1 MPTRWTLLTILC
13 GLLTLSG
20 TGCARK
26 VNKNHPQLLVTTRI
40 SLRSDGGQGIGASVT
55 DRPGLSD
62 DGRFIVYSSKAPN
75 LVPNNLD
82 QNNASDV
89 FYWDNLTRTT
99 TCVSV
104 TPGVAGVPANGPS
117 GYPSISGDGRYVC
130 FQSRAANITSDASD
144 FPLTQRQHIY
154 VRDMVAGVTTLV
166 DRSTGDA
173 PAGLKA
179 SQDSLNPEISKDGN
193 WVVFESAA
201 PNLDGD
207 PGPATLLAPDDDA
220 LVDIYLRNVN
230 PLLSGNQHT
239 TELISKA
246 SDQFG
251 GAKGNGDSTA
261 PSISAN
267 GDRIAFQ
274 SVATNLIPD
283 VSVFGPDL
291 NGAVTDVFMRDRTV
305 PGANTTVRISVAH
318 PSSVTAPNPDGPSIA
333 PSISADGL
341 MVAFVSLAT
350 NIDPAD
356 DGPAND
362 IFIRDLRPGPTF
374 NTTTIAS
381 VHSSGAQAGNGCNFP
396 RLSGDGSLVTWQS
409 PSPSLVNGD
418 SNGPTTEDIFLHHNT
433 DGTGVTE
440 RLSIATY
447 DTELNGRSLRPN
459 ISRDGRYVAFYT
471 EATNA
476 SDDDSNGTS
485 DFYLRGPPF

>member
-1 MPTRWTLLTILC
+1 MRTRWTLLAILC
-13 GLLTLSG
+13 GLLILSG
-20 TGCARK
+20 TGCAKK
-26 VNKNHPQLLVTTRI
+26 VNKNHPQLQVTTRV
-40 SLRSDGGQGIGASVT
+40 SLRTDGKQGIGASVT

-62 DGRFIVYSSKAPN
+62 DGQFVVYTSKAPN
-75 LVPNNLD
+75 LVDNDDNNF
-82 QNNASDV
+82 SDV

-99 TCVSV
+99 VCVSV
-104 TPGVAGVPANGPS
+104 TPGAAGVPADGPS

-130 FQSRAANITSDASD
+130 FQSRATNITSDSSD

-154 VRDMVAGVTTLV
+154 VRDMQTGITTLV

-173 PAGLKA
+173 TGLKA
-179 SQDSLNPEISKDGN
+179 SQDSGNPEISKDGN

-201 PNLDGD
+201 ANLDGD
-207 PGPATLLAPDDDA
+207 PGPATLLAPDDDT

-239 TELISKA
+239 TELVSRA
-246 SDQFG
+246 SNQFG
-251 GAKGNGDSTA
+251 GGPKGNGDSTA

-291 NGAVTDVFMRDRTV
+291 NGAVTDVFMRDRV
-305 PGANTTVRISVAH
+305 ANSTVRISVAH

-362 IFIRDLRPGPTF
+362 IFVRDLRPGLTF
-374 NTTTIAS
+374 NTTFIAS

-396 RLSGDGSLVTWQS
+396 HLSGDGSLVTWQS

-433 DGTGVTE
+433 DGSGITE

-476 SDDDSNGTS
+476 ADDDSNGTS

>member
-20 TGCARK
+20 AGCARK
-26 VNKNHPQLLVTTRI
+26 VNKDHPKLLVTTRI
-40 SLRSDGGQGIGASVT
+40 SLRTDGGQGIGAAVT

-62 DGRFIVYSSKAPN
+62 NGRFVVYTSKAPN
-75 LVPNNLD
+75 LVAND
-82 QNNASDV
+82 DNNASDV

-99 TCVSV
+99 LCVSV
-104 TPGVAGVPANGPS
+104 TPGANGVPANGAS
-117 GYPSISGDGRYVC
+117 GTPSISGDGRYVC
-130 FQSRAANITSDASD
+130 FASRAKNITADASD
-144 FPLTQRQHIY
+144 FPLTQRQHIF
-154 VRDMVAGVTTLV
+154 VRDMVLGVTTLV
-166 DRSTGDA
+166 DKSTGDDT
-173 PAGLKA
+173 GLKA
-179 SQDSLNPEISKDGN
+179 NQDSANPEISKDGH
-193 WVVFESAA
+193 WVVFESSAS
-201 PNLDGD
+201 NLDGD
-207 PGPATLLAPDDDA
+207 PGPATPSAPDDDA
-220 LVDIYLRNVN
+220 IVDIYLRNVD
-230 PLLSGNQHT
+230 PAFSDAMHT
-239 TELISKA
+239 TELVSIA

-261 PSISAN
+261 PSISAT
-267 GDRIAFQ
+267 GERIVFQ

-283 VSVFGPDL
+283 SSVFGPD
-291 NGAVTDVFMRDRTV
+291 NGATTDIFMRDRV
-305 PGANTTVRISVAH
+305 AHSTVRISVAH
-318 PSSVTAPNPDGPSIA
+318 PSSVGFPHPDGPSLA

-341 MVAFVSLAT
+341 IVAFVSLAT

-356 DGPAND
+356 DGPLND

-374 NTTTIAS
+374 NTTFIAS

-396 RLSGDGSLVTWQS
+396 RLSGDGALVTWQS

-418 SNGPTTEDIFLHHNT
+418 SNGPTTEDIFQHHVT
-433 DGTGVTE
+433 DGTGITE

-447 DTELNGRSLRPN
+447 DTELNGKSLRPN

-476 SDDDSNGTS
+476 ADDDSNGTS